1 MQVRAILRAALFA
14 AAAATVSAGCS
25 DDPNL
30 PDNLAGRYNLSTI
43 NGQPLPFL
51 LPNTPAGTTA
61 RIKEGRITIEAD
73 GDFSQ
78 VLVFNVTTTDPN
90 DQEGDSVSQTGG
102 TVEADGSTLRFKPR
116 LETEFTGSVTAGG
129 LTYTRNAGNTPLQF
143 NFVKQ
148 P

>member
-1 MQVRAILRAALFA
+1 MQVRAILRAAVLI
-14 AAAATVSAGCS
+14 AAAATVSAGCG

-30 PDNLAGRYNLSTI
+30 PDNLAGRYTLANVG
-43 NGQPLPFL
+43 GQPLPFL

-90 DQEGDSVSQTGG
+90 DQDGDSVSQTAG
-102 TVEADGSTLRFKPR
+102 TVEAEGSTLRFKPR
-116 LETEFTGSVTAGG
+116 LETEFTGSVTANG
-129 LTYTRNAGNTPLQF
+129 LSYTRNAGNTPLQF
-143 NFVKQ
+143 NFVKE

>member
-1 MQVRAILRAALFA
+1 MQVRAILRAALFVV
-14 AAAATVSAGCS
+14 AAATVSAGCG

-30 PDNLAGRYNLSTI
+30 PDNVAGRYNLANI
-43 NGQPLPFL
+43 GGQALPFL

-73 GDFSQ
+73 GNFSQ
-78 VLVFNVTTTDPN
+78 VLVFNITTTDPN
-90 DQEGDSVSQTGG
+90 DQEGDSVSQTAG
-102 TVEADGSTLRFKPR
+102 TVEADGNTLRFKPR
-116 LETEFTGSVTAGG
+116 LETEFTGSLTGNG

-143 NFVKQ
+143 NFVKE